1 MRVVTSTGRRSL
13 AAARLRHRSLAASP
27 LVRHSLKARP
37 AGRSAASTLAA
48 ALGTVLIIFAL
59 LVTGVAG
66 TAGIVTVAS
75 IGVLAQDLP
84 DPSRLATL
92 TFDQPTIVYDRTGKV
107 ELARFQRSKRTVVD
121 YRDLP
126 PLVLDATTTA
136 EDRTF
141 WDNDGF
147 DVTAMVAAAVET
159 AQGDGRGAS
168 TITQQLVRAR
178 LLPADI
184 VEPGADL
191 YLRKAKEV
199 IQSARVTQAFPGQTG
214 KQQII
219 TAYLNQIF
227 YGHDA
232 YGIAA
237 AADVYFGVTDLT
249 ELTPAQ
255 AALLAALPQSPS
267 TLDPYR
273 YAKENE
279 DGKLEVPPDAPA
291 VVRRNWILGNLSTS
305 RWTKLSP
312 AEVKEAIAEPVIL
325 RGDRPTVWRA
335 PHFTWQVRRQL
346 EEILGSAD
354 AVETGGYRVITSL
367 DWRAQELAER
377 NVTAAVIAP
386 NIKRSRAE
394 KLLDKLKV
402 PRADRGWIASLRGKD
417 LHNAALVA
425 MDYRTGD
432 VRAYV
437 GSGGYYRDSMAT
449 KRFNPKYDAAGVG
462 TRQPGSAFK
471 PILYATAF
479 ERRALTP
486 GSLLLD
492 ITTEFAPRAKWAPK
506 DADQL
511 ERGPVLVRNALQMS
525 LNIPAIRALERT
537 GNEAVAKQAT
547 KLGLRFAGGEKAFL
561 QAGLAG
567 AIGTVEVRPLDLVSA
582 YGTLANGGVRM
593 PPRMIL
599 EIRDAAGNVVW
610 RPPATKGERAISAA
624 SAYLVTDILE
634 GNTDPRQNK
643 IWADKLEMRNGP
655 GDRRRPAA
663 VKTGTSNDARDLATY
678 GYLPAPEATDH
689 PAWVIGVW
697 MGNSDHSMPRTR
709 KPATS
714 LTAAAPLWHAF
725 VRSLTR
731 EDPVA
736 QFHAP
741 KGIVA
746 ARIDAWTGGKP
757 GPWTRDTKRELF
769 RAGTQP
775 GGKRQVDQPGLLYER
790 ACGTWAVNP
799 VKAELGPGSWDD
811 DVRDWLQRARRG
823 VGVAGRLDSRTAY
836 FWGRSS
842 WGGRLA
848 GPCEVRHKVVHDGGK
863 KHDKGGDGGGGGG
876 DAKPGKGGG
885 GGPGPGDTQP
895 IDATASPTP

>member
-1 MRVVTSTGRRSL
+1 MRHVTSAGRRPL
-13 AAARLRHRSLAASP
+13 RAARLRRRSLAASP
-27 LVRHSLKARP
+27 LVRHSLNARP
-37 AGRSAASTLAA
+37 SPRSAGTTVA
-48 ALGTVLIIFAL
+48 TVLGALLLVGAL
-59 LVTGVAG
+59 LVTGAVGAAG
-66 TAGIVTVAS
+66 VVTVAS
-75 IGVLAQDLP
+75 ITVLSEDLP
-84 DPSRLATL
+84 DPSGLATL
-92 TFDQPTIVYDRTGKV
+92 AFDQPTIVYDRTGET
-107 ELARFQRSKRTVVD
+107 ELSRFQRTKRTVVD

-126 PLVLDATTTA
+126 PLVQDATTTA

-141 WDNDGF
+141 WENDGF

-178 LLPADI
+178 LLPADV
-184 VEPGADL
+184 VEPGADV

-199 IQSARVTQAFPGQTG
+199 IQSARLTSAFPGQTG

-237 AADVYFGVTDLT
+237 AAQVYFGVTDLAT
-249 ELTPAQ
+249 LTPAQ

-273 YAKENE
+273 FAEADDE
-279 DGKLEVPPDAPA
+279 GRLVVPATAPA
-291 VVRRNWILGNLSTS
+291 VVRRNWILQNLSTS
-305 RWTKLSP
+305 RWTRLSP
-312 AEVKEAIAEPVIL
+312 AEVQDAIAEPVVL
-325 RGDRPTVWRA
+325 AGDQPAVWRA
-335 PHFTWQVRRQL
+335 PHFMWQVRRQL
-346 EEILGSAD
+346 ESILGSAD
-354 AVETGGYRVITSL
+354 AVETGGYRVLTTL
-367 DWRAQELAER
+367 DWPAQQLAER
-377 NVTAAVIAP
+377 TVAAAVIAP
-386 NIKRSRAE
+386 NLKRSKAE
-394 KLLDKLKV
+394 RLLDQLKT
-402 PRADRGWIASLRGKD
+402 PRADRGWIRNLRGKD

-425 MDYRTGD
+425 IDYRTGD

-437 GSGGYYRDSMAT
+437 GSGGYYRDSLASR
-449 KRFNPKYDAAGVG
+449 RFNPKYDAAGIG

-471 PILYATAF
+471 PVLYATAF

-492 ITTEFAPRAKWAPK
+492 ITTEFAPSAGWAPK
-506 DADQL
+506 DADRL
-511 ERGPVLVRNALQMS
+511 ERGPVLVRDALQMS

-537 GNEAVAKQAT
+537 GSEAVATQAT
-547 KLGLRFAGGEKAFL
+547 KLGLQFAGGEKAFL

-599 EIRDAAGNVVW
+599 EIRDSTGKTVW
-610 RPPATKGERAISAA
+610 KAPEATGERAISAA

-634 GNTDPRQNK
+634 GNTDPRQNE
-643 IWADKLEMRNGP
+643 IWAKKLELRNGP
-655 GDRRRPAA
+655 GGKRRPAA

-678 GYLPAPEATDH
+678 GYLPAPKAKDA
-689 PAWVIGVW
+689 PAWVVGVW

-709 KPATS
+709 TPATS
-714 LTAAAPLWHAF
+714 LTAAAPLWQSF
-725 VRSLTR
+725 VRRLTKD
-731 EDPVA
+731 DPVA
-736 QFHAP
+736 TFREP

-746 ARIDAWTGGKP
+746 ARIDAWSGGKP
-757 GPWTRDTKRELF
+757 GPWTRDTRRELF

-775 GGKRQVDQPGLLYER
+775 GGKREVDQAGLLYSR
-790 ACGTWAVNP
+790 ACGSWVVDP
-799 VKAELGPGSWDD
+799 VKAELGPRSWND
-811 DVRDWLQRARRG
+811 DVQNWVNRARRG
-823 VGVAGRLDSRTAY
+823 VGVTGQFDSRTAY

-848 GPCEVRHKVVHDGGK
+848 GPCPAPKPVREHKDNGK
-863 KHDKGGDGGGGGG
+863 GKGDGG
-876 DAKPGKGGG
+876 DKPKPD
-885 GGPGPGDTQP
+885 PGQP
-895 IDATASPTP
+895 KPPDPSPAP

>member
-1 MRVVTSTGRRSL
+1 MRLVTSHRRRSV
-13 AAARLRHRSLAASP
+13 AAARLRRRTLATSP
-27 LVRHSLKARP
+27 LVRHSLGAKP
-37 AGRSAASTLAA
+37 ASRSAGTTLAA
-48 ALGTVLIIFAL
+48 VIGTVLLVVAL
-59 LVTGVAG
+59 LVTGVVGAAG
-66 TAGIVTVAS
+66 FVTVAS
-75 IGVLAQDLP
+75 ITVLSEDLP
-84 DPSRLATL
+84 DPSGLATL

-121 YRDLP
+121 YRQLP

-141 WDNDGF
+141 WENDGF

-178 LLPADI
+178 LLPADV
-184 VEPGADL
+184 VEPGADV

-199 IQSARVTQAFPGQTG
+199 IQSARLTSAFPGQTG

-237 AADVYFGVTDLT
+237 AAEVYFGVSDLAK
-249 ELTPAQ
+249 LTPAQ

-273 YAKENE
+273 FAEENE
-279 DGKLEVPPDAPA
+279 DGKLELPANAPP

-305 RWTKLSP
+305 RWTRMTS
-312 AEVKEAIAEPVIL
+312 ADVQAAIAEPVIL
-325 RGDRPTVWRA
+325 RGDQPAVWRA

-346 EEILGSAD
+346 EQILGSAD
-354 AVETGGYRVITSL
+354 AVETGGYRVITTL
-367 DWRAQELAER
+367 DWRAQQLAER
-377 NVTAAVIAP
+377 NVAAAVIAP
-386 NIKRSRAE
+386 NLKRSRAE
-394 KLLDKLKV
+394 RLLDNLKV
-402 PRADRGWIASLRGKD
+402 PRADRRWIRALRGKD

-437 GSGGYYRDSMAT
+437 GSGGYYRDSLAS

-462 TRQPGSAFK
+462 TRQPGSAWK
-471 PILYATAF
+471 PIVYATAF

-492 ITTEFAPRAKWAPK
+492 ITTEFAPAAGWAPK

-511 ERGPVLVRNALQMS
+511 DRGPVLVRNALQMS

-537 GNEAVAKQAT
+537 GNEAVAKQAA
-547 KLGLRFAGGEKAFL
+547 KLGIRFAGGEKAFL

-567 AIGTVEVRPLDLVSA
+567 AIGTVEVRPIDLVSA

-593 PPRMIL
+593 PPRMVL
-599 EIRDAAGNVVW
+599 EVRDRAGNTVW
-610 RPPATKGERAISAA
+610 QAPATEGERAISAA

-634 GNTDPRQNK
+634 GNTDPRQNE
-643 IWADKLEMRNGP
+643 IWAEKLELRNGP
-655 GDRRRPAA
+655 DGRHRPAA

-678 GYLPAPEATDH
+678 GYLPAPEAKDD
-689 PAWVIGVW
+689 PAWVVGVW
-697 MGNSDHSMPRTR
+697 MGNSDHSMPRAA

-714 LTAAAPLWHAF
+714 LTAAAPLWQAF
-725 VRSLTR
+725 VRQLTKK
-731 EDPVA
+731 DPVA
-736 QFHAP
+736 TFRKP
-741 KGIVA
+741 KGVVT
-746 ARIDAWTGGKP
+746 ARIDAWSGGKP
-757 GPWTRDTKRELF
+757 GPWTRDTRRELF
-769 RAGTQP
+769 RAGTEP
-775 GGKRQVDQPGLLYER
+775 GGKRQVDEPGLLYAR
-790 ACGTWAVNP
+790 ACGTWAVDP
-799 VKAELGPGSWDD
+799 VKAELGPRSWDD
-811 DVRDWLQRARRG
+811 DVRDWLYRAHRG
-823 VGVAGRLDSRTAY
+823 VGVGGHLDSRTAY
-836 FWGRSS
+836 FWGRSG
-842 WGGRLA
+842 WGGPLLGRCFV
-848 GPCEVRHKVVHDGGK
+848 PRPVVRVDRGK
-863 KHDKGGDGGGGGG
+863 DDKGKD
-876 DAKPGKGGG
+876 DKPD
-885 GGPGPGDTQP
+885 PGDEDKP
-895 IDATASPTP
+895 KDPGNPKPPDPSPAP